1 MPKTVALSMLSIV
14 VPSSYT
20 NDWRCG
26 HPRLKGGLFLML
38 NYLTNMIVLGVSLS
52 YTIVNHVP
60 NVLKGVV
67 LPNPNVNIKVRVS
80 SDFIIFIDGGR
91 TTQVST
97 LASRISQYRG
107 HSQFQNG

>member
-80 SDFIIFIDGGR
+80 SDFII
-91 TTQVST
+91 QT
-97 LASRISQYRG
+97 LAPLK
-107 HSQFQNG
+107 